1 MFFLFKNDDGI
12 IRSGWII
19 AFALAMVLLGQLIFM
34 MPGYT
39 FISLIETSKG
49 NEEALMNI
57 LQTTPLYIVV
67 TQGMGTIGGIAATL
81 VVFRGINKK
90 NPTKLG
96 IHLPIKDFFT
106 GLILGA
112 AAITL
117 IFFVLLITDNITLLN
132 ELTAPQ
138 LSMNLVLFLILYV
151 LVGFFEEMFFRGYV
165 IQTMLEHGNKKWVI
179 YLVSAVVFGAVHFAN
194 PNPKLLGFV
203 NIVLVGLLFAYM
215 FDVTKSLLLP
225 IGFHITWNYFQ
236 GTVFGFPVSGT
247 APYGMYDI
255 KVSKGMDVLTG
266 GSFGLEGGL
275 MATIVLGF
283 CFAFTNIYAAHRGD
297 RLIDS

>member
-96 IHLPIKDFFT
+96 IHFTIKDCFT

-117 IFFVLLITDNITLLN
+117 ILFVLLISDTITLLN
-132 ELTAPQ
+132 ELTTPK
-138 LSMNLVLFLILYV
+138 LSMNLVLFLILDV

-283 CFAFTNIYAAHRGD
+283 CFAFTNI
-297 RLIDS
+297 

>member
-1 MFFLFKNDDGI
+1 TYTKGKTRAFSNGEERMFFLFKNDDGI

-96 IHLPIKDFFT
+96 IHFPIKDFFT
-106 GLILGA
+106 GL
-112 AAITL
+112 
-117 IFFVLLITDNITLLN
+117 
-132 ELTAPQ
+132 
-138 LSMNLVLFLILYV
+138 
-151 LVGFFEEMFFRGYV
+151 
-165 IQTMLEHGNKKWVI
+165 
-179 YLVSAVVFGAVHFAN
+179 
-194 PNPKLLGFV
+194 
-203 NIVLVGLLFAYM
+203 
-215 FDVTKSLLLP
+215 
-225 IGFHITWNYFQ
+225 
-236 GTVFGFPVSGT
+236 
-247 APYGMYDI
+247 
-255 KVSKGMDVLTG
+255 
-266 GSFGLEGGL
+266 
-275 MATIVLGF
+275 
-283 CFAFTNIYAAHRGD
+283 
-297 RLIDS
+297 

>member
-1 MFFLFKNDDGI
+1 MLNLFKNDQGRF
-12 IRSGWII
+12 RSGWII
-19 AFALAMVLLGQLIFM
+19 AFALAMVLLGQLIFA

-39 FISLIETSKG
+39 FISLIETARG
-49 NEEALMNI
+49 NEAELAHI
-57 LQTTPLYIVV
+57 LKTTPLYIVV
-67 TQGMGTIGGIAATL
+67 TQGLATFGGIAATL
-81 VVFRGINKK
+81 VVFRGVNKQ
-90 NPTKLG
+90 NPNKLG
-96 IHLPIKDFFT
+96 FQRPFKDFLT

-112 AAITL
+112 VAISL
-117 IFFVLLITDNITLLN
+117 IFFVLLLTDNITLLN
-132 ELTAPQ
+132 DLTAPH
-138 LSMNLVLFLILYV
+138 LSLNLFLFLVLYI

-165 IQTMLEHGNKKWVI
+165 IKTMVEHQNKKWMI

-194 PNPKLLGFV
+194 PNPKILGFV
-203 NIVLVGLLFAYM
+203 NIILVGLLFAYM

-255 KVSKGMDVLTG
+255 SVSKGMDLLTG
-266 GSFGLEGGL
+266 GSFGLEGGF

-283 CFAFTNIYAAHRGD
+283 CFAFTNIYASHRGD
-297 RLIDS
+297 RLINS